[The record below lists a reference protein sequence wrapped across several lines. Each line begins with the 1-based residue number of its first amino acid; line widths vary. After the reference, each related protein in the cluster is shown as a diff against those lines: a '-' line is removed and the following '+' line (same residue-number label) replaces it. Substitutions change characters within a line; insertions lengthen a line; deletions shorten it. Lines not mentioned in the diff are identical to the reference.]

1 LVPAAVAAEWAGGAV
16 WVIAVGSVA
25 ALALWEWARL
35 TGEGRVAA
43 PGYAVIAAAGSLP
56 LFAWVAH
63 SAGLGFVG
71 LCGVAAAIG
80 GALRRS
86 SAAAGLLCGVG
97 TLYIGFAAIALVW
110 LRDLPAIGLGGL
122 LWLLAAVW
130 AADVGAYL
138 VGRAIG
144 GPRLA
149 PRLSPNKT
157 WAGLMGSVVGAILVG
172 IAFGQFWP
180 GAPAPAMLA
189 MAGLVLGIA
198 GQGGDLLESAAKR
211 HYGVKDSSGLIPG
224 HGGVLDRVDALMAVV
239 LLFALIHLAGGAGLT
254 WS

>member
-1 LVPAAVAAEWAGGAV
+1 
-16 WVIAVGSVA
+16 
-25 ALALWEWARL
+25 
-35 TGEGRVAA
+35 
-43 PGYAVIAAAGSLP
+43 
-56 LFAWVAH
+56 
-63 SAGLGFVG
+63 
-71 LCGVAAAIG
+71 
-80 GALRRS
+80 
-86 SAAAGLLCGVG
+86 
-97 TLYIGFAAIALVW
+97 
-110 LRDLPAIGLGGL
+110 
-122 LWLLAAVW
+122 
-130 AADVGAYL
+130 
-138 VGRAIG
+138 
-144 GPRLA
+144 LA

-157 WAGLMGSVVGAILVG
+157 WAGLVGSVVGAVLVG